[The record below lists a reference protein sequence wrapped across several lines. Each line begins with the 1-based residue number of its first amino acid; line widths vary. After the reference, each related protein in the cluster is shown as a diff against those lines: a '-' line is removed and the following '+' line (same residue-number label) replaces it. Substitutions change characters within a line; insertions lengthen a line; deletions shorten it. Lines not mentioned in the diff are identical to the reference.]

1 MGRRRVFLSRRFG
14 WWGFEFGR
22 WGKKS
27 ARGEAGA
34 LKGMIP
40 TGEGG
45 SMGVGAGLAAL
56 AVFATAGGGGFFARG
71 AGAAILC
78 GAADICEDEG
88 EKAEAEE
95 DGFHGCQ

>member
-1 MGRRRVFLSRRFG
+1 MGQKR
-14 WWGFEFGR
+14 
-22 WGKKS
+22 S

-71 AGAAILC
+71 AGTAVFLG
-78 GAADICEDEG
+78 GAADV
-88 EKAEAEE
+88 
-95 DGFHGCQ
+95 